1 MHQERPRTPPKDDDE
16 AAPAPTTSGQER
28 REQLDEETD
37 DLLGEIDDVLEDA
50 PEEFVRGYVQKSGQ

>member
-1 MHQERPRTPPKDDDE
+1 MHQQRPRTPPEDDE
-16 AAPAPTTSGQER
+16 AAGASTTSGQQR

-50 PEEFVRGYVQKSGQ
+50 PEDFVRSYVQKSGQ